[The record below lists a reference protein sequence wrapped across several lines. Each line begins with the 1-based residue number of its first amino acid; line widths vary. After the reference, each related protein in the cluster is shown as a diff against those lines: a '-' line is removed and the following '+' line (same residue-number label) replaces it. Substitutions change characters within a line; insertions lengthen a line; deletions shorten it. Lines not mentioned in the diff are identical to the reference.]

1 MTASLSAVVGTGYAY
16 TSSRHRINKLIES
29 SSIIYA
35 ANDTVYGLEITNNAG
50 EDITVGIIA
59 II

>member
-1 MTASLSAVVGTGYAY
+1 MSVSLSVIVGTGYAY
-16 TSSRHRINKLIES
+16 TSSRHRISELIES

-35 ANDTVYGLEITNNAG
+35 ANNTVYGLEITNNTG